1 MELDEFKKELIKNS
15 VKMEQILESQ
25 KVFTKDLEKTNDKL
39 ETLTQFIIEQKAL
52 KTEISNL
59 EKRLNGL
66 EQLRWFLLTIIIS
79 GIFGAVLRLIFK

>member
-39 ETLTQFIIEQKAL
+39 ESLTQFIIEQKAL